1 MHKTSNAHLYM
12 ERIIYKSKFDD
23 IPEHIKKLSK
33 TEIETTEKVFRTAY
47 CIAKNQR
54 PFSDHPKLIDLQIY
68 NGLNMGRILQSDKSC
83 SNIVDHIA
91 IEMRKKVC
99 NEIIHQ
105 QRKLCV
111 IVDESTTLSK
121 KTMLVICLRTTIG
134 EELITFFLD
143 MVELSAT
150 SAEEIKNAIITNLF
164 YYGMTDDFLKKNLI
178 AFVSDGASTML
189 GRKAGVSTKLQSM
202 YPNLIVWHCLNHR
215 LELAVYDTLKEINGT
230 NNFQSFIE
238 NLYAL
243 YHNSPK
249 NMNELKECAASLEQQ
264 LLHIGKIFTIRWVA
278 SSKKTI
284 KAVWNN
290 YTALN
295 AHFSKSSVDSSR
307 NSKDRSKYSGLQK
320 MLASKEFVTNLGN

>member
-1 MHKTSNAHLYM
+1 MLNDYQNVCKDSSTSPPINPIFPNTSHFVEEVELNFQI
-12 ERIIYKSKFDD
+12 EHNTTSKSKKENF
-23 IPEHIKKLSK
+23 
-33 TEIETTEKVFRTAY
+33 TTERVFRTAH

-68 NGLNMGRILQSDKSC
+68 NGLNMDESYK
-83 SNIVDHIA
+83 
-91 IEMRKKVC
+91 
-99 NEIIHQ
+99 IIHQ
-105 QRKLCV
+105 QRKLRV

-143 MVELSAT
+143 MVELSAI

-189 GRKAGVSTKLQSM
+189 GKKAGVSTKLQSM

-215 LELAVYDTLKEINGT
+215 LELAVYGTLKEINGT

-249 NMNELKECAASLEQQ
+249 NMNELKECASSLE
-264 LLHIGKIFTIRWVA
+264 
-278 SSKKTI
+278 
-284 KAVWNN
+284 
-290 YTALN
+290 
-295 AHFSKSSVDSSR
+295 
-307 NSKDRSKYSGLQK
+307 
-320 MLASKEFVTNLGN
+320 